1 MSQRTT
7 FTKWGF
13 LQCSLFVKLLP
24 LRHDACKC
32 HCTHIARLQA
42 AGRTYC
48 WHGVKPEETCLICPP
63 LSLTLSFSSIALFY
77 CFHPYPICP
86 CQHGC
91 YSVRLRRGS
100 SGTDSKYCGPSNGF
114 YFVFVLSGLSFYL
127 FSSLT
132 NNSRSKV
139 TSDI

>member
-1 MSQRTT
+1 MHSVSKASVKRQVTQSRNALKYTWERVNDPEVLLSQRTT

-42 AGRTYC
+42 GGRTYC

-77 CFHPYPICP
+77 CFRPYPICP

-100 SGTDSKYCGPSNGF
+100 
-114 YFVFVLSGLSFYL
+114 
-127 FSSLT
+127 
-132 NNSRSKV
+132 
-139 TSDI
+139 